1 MKRFSVKR
9 AIASLLLCV
18 ILYGCSISQ
27 DDETLRPQP
36 LKGSG
41 MKVSVSTNGTPV
53 KNFQDSLVHRIDLTA
68 LELARFQN
76 PHTQRLQLPFTA
88 QPERDGRG
96 KTMGVR
102 IPKGSDSK
110 QVAKLGLKPD
120 DLITAVG
127 RKIAHQTEDL
137 SNLFVE
143 LRKKKMSSMTV
154 ERNGVPHKLLFYLAD
169 S

>member
-18 ILYGCSISQ
+18 ILHGCSIGQ
-27 DDETLRPQP
+27 DGEALKPQP

-41 MKVSVSTNGTPV
+41 MKVSVSTNGAPV

-68 LELARFQN
+68 QDLARFHN

-88 QPERDGRG
+88 LPERDGRG

-102 IPKGSDSK
+102 IPKSADSK

-120 DLITAVG
+120 DLVTAVG
-127 RKIAHQTEDL
+127 RMIAHQAEDL
-137 SNLFVE
+137 ANLFVE